1 MKTSTTIAV
10 TEFVR
15 LVGGTTWTRI
25 ESRCTGK
32 WRGTTDYG
40 ILIDNRVKLYVSNG
54 MTGFE
59 SRIREWIGRIKTFRT
74 KKDEYLQKIREQ
86 AQWDNASAQ
95 AEGLHPVKVLDIG
108 IVSPEATDEYFF
120 FLPYALLEVDG
131 RQFKHSETNFAAF
144 IGHDSLD
151 TWLEKAK
158 RTVSTAAGT
167 HTPDYIFGGIRYDS
181 HDTQYTIR

>member
-15 LVGGTTWTRI
+15 LVGGTTWTRT

-40 ILIDNRVKLYVSNG
+40 ILIDNRVKRYVSNG

-59 SRIREWIGRIKTFRT
+59 KRVREWIGTIKTFRT
-74 KKDEYLQKIREQ
+74 KKAEYLQKIRGQ
-86 AQWDNASAQ
+86 AQRDNASAQ
-95 AEGLHPVKVLDIG
+95 AEGLNSVQVLDIG
-108 IVSPEATDEYFF
+108 IISPETTNGYFF

-131 RQFKHSETNFAAF
+131 RQFKHSTTNFAIA
-144 IGHDSLD
+144 IEDDCLD
-151 TWLEKAK
+151 TWLGKAK
-158 RTVSTAAGT
+158 IPVWTAAGVE
-167 HTPDYIFGGIRYDS
+167 TPDYIFGGVRFDSRNGMYCIR
-181 HDTQYTIR
+181 

>member
-40 ILIDNRVKLYVSNG
+40 ILIDNRVKLFVSNG
-54 MTGFE
+54 MDGFE
-59 SRIREWIGRIKTFRT
+59 NRMREWIRTIKTFRA
-74 KKDEYLQKIREQ
+74 KKDEYLRQLREQ
-86 AQWDNASAQ
+86 AQRDNISAQ

-108 IVSPEATDEYFF
+108 IVSPEATDGYFF
-120 FLPYALLEVDG
+120 LLPYALLEVDG
-131 RQFKHSETNFAAF
+131 RQFKYSTTNFAVA
-144 IGHDSLD
+144 IEDDCLD
-151 TWLEKAK
+151 TWLEKDK
-158 RTVSTAAGT
+158 NPVRTAAGIY
-167 HTPDYIFGGIRYDS
+167 TPDYIFGGTRYDS
-181 HDTQYTIR
+181 HDNQYTIR